1 MDTMFF
7 LLMIVAMIA
16 IFYFV
21 GIRPQNKRRK
31 EQQALVQS
39 LGKGDEIVTIG
50 GIVGKVTQVS
60 DQYVQIET
68 GDKTQ
73 MIFMKTAVQSQLPK
87 GTIKTLTDA

>member
-7 LLMIVAMIA
+7 LLMIVAMIG

-68 GDKTQ
+68 GDKSQ

>member
-68 GDKTQ
+68 GDKSQ

>member
-7 LLMIVAMIA
+7 LLMIVAMIG
-16 IFYFV
+16 IFYFI

-31 EQQALVQS
+31 EQQALIQS

-60 DQYVQIET
+60 DQYVQVET
-68 GDKTQ
+68 GDKTP
-73 MIFMKTAVQSQLPK
+73 MTFMKSAIQSQLPK

>member
-16 IFYFV
+16 IFYFI

>member
-50 GIVGKVTQVS
+50 GIVGKVTKVS

>member
-31 EQQALVQS
+31 EQQALVQA